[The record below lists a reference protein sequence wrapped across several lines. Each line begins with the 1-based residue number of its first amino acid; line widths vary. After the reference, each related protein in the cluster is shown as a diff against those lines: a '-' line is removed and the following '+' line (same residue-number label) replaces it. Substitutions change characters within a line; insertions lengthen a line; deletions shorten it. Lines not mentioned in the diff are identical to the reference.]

1 VLQWTSEV
9 AGVGERRREA
19 AEKLDGGQ
27 VKGTM
32 LLAHLRWF
40 ERQAGEGGQERLASH
55 APRVLAEALRQTV
68 MPIGWYPFRALI
80 ELDRTIAGLLDMSA
94 DRVARELG
102 RSSAEQNLTIFYKAF
117 QRGDPHAFF
126 RQEALLHD
134 RFLDFGQAVYAPHP
148 GGAGTIRLFGY
159 PCCSRLFCL
168 SAEGYY
174 QRAAEMMGGRS
185 VVVRE
190 ITCQCFGEAACEF
203 SFRWK

>member
-1 VLQWTSEV
+1 
-9 AGVGERRREA
+9 VGERRREA
-19 AEKLDGGQ
+19 EEKLEGGQ

-40 ERQAGEGGQERLASH
+40 ERQAGADAQARLAAA
-55 APRVLAEALRQTV
+55 APAVLAEALRQSV
-68 MPIGWYPFRALI
+68 MPISWYPFRALI
-80 ELDRTIAGLLDMSA
+80 ELDRTIASLLELPA

-102 RSSAEQNLTIFYKAF
+102 RFSAEQNLTLFYKAF

-134 RFLDFGQAVYAPHP
+134 RFLDFGQAVYAPHE

-185 VVVRE
+185 VVVHE
-190 ITCQCFGEAACEF
+190 VTCQCFGEAACEY